1 MSNKVSVHF
10 YLHPTVL
17 NNGNQR
23 VRGRITVRRLKSEF
37 ATDYSAKP
45 ADWNEKEGSF
55 KKNYS
60 ANEELQKLKGKI
72 YELKSFLALEGKE
85 ITAKRL
91 RDLLLERS
99 QLRFSLL
106 EYFAKFIQDKKRS
119 GELSQQRIRHYTV
132 TESYLKDFI
141 QNELKQADYPLK
153 EVDYSFIEQWDSYLR
168 NINTTQYGEKMAIS
182 TLNSH
187 HTRIKTIVNRA
198 FKEGLIPKSP
208 YLDFKLKKE
217 VSLPKY
223 LTSEELK
230 QIEEHDLGGNVSL
243 QGVRAVFLFSC
254 YTGLRFG
261 DAQNLKMKDI
271 RKAED
276 GTYSIEIT
284 QMKTDN
290 DVYVPLLKK
299 ALKIV
304 EAYGDSDERILNGS
318 VLPQISNVKTNAY
331 LKVIQD
337 VVGIRTKLT
346 HNVARHTFATTVLL
360 DAGVPL
366 EVTSKLMGHSKIST
380 TQVYGKITKNN
391 INSHVEKIERL

>member
-1 MSNKVSVHF
+1 MSQKLSIHY
-10 YLHPTVL
+10 YLHPKIL
-17 NNGNQR
+17 SDGNQR
-23 VRGRITVRRLKSEF
+23 VRGRITVNRLKAEF
-37 ATDYSAKP
+37 STDYSVKP
-45 ADWNEKEGSF
+45 ADWNKKEGTF
-55 KKNYS
+55 KKNHA
-60 ANEELQKLKGKI
+60 ANEELQKISGKI
-72 YELKSFLALEGKE
+72 YQFKSYLTLEGKE

-99 QLRFSLL
+99 QLRFTLL
-106 EYFAKFIQDKKRS
+106 DYVSRFIEDKKRG
-119 GELSQQRIRHYTV
+119 GELSPQRINHYVV
-132 TESYLKDFI
+132 TQSYLQDFVCNTL
-141 QNELKQADYPLK
+141 QQADIPLK
-153 EVDYSFIEQWDSYLR
+153 EVNYTIIDQWDAYLR
-168 NINTTQYGEKMAIS
+168 NISTTQYGEKMAVS

-187 HTRIKTIVNRA
+187 HTRLKTIVNRA

-223 LTSEELK
+223 LTADELQK
-230 QIEEHDLGGNVSL
+230 IEEHDLGGNTSL
-243 QGVRAVFLFSC
+243 QGVRDVFLFSC

-276 GTYSIEIT
+276 GIYSIEVT

-290 DVYVPLLKK
+290 DVYVPLLKQ
-299 ALKIV
+299 ALEIV
-304 EAYGDSDERILNGS
+304 ENYSDSDERALNGS

-337 VVGIRTKLT
+337 LVGIRTKLT

-366 EVTSKLMGHSKIST
+366 EVTSKLMGHTQLST

-391 INSHVEKIERL
+391 INNYVKKLK